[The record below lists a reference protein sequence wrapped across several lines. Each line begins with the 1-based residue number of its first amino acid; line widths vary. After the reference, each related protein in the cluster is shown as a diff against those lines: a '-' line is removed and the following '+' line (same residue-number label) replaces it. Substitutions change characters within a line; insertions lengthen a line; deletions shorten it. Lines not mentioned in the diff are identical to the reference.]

1 MPMPPDVESY
11 LRSLAHRF
19 NEPDLRKAADEI
31 EALRAELEK
40 KEFLLGETLEQL
52 RFEQAEAAKKGK
64 RIEELH
70 EDNDALI
77 AQLSP
82 KAGCFFTDE
91 QIDAAWKQSGYYT
104 RSHAEGMKHAL
115 LLLGI
120 VACEE
125 CGGRGSWNERTNN
138 ITVIQRNCPTC
149 AKFSGHGWVVK

>member
-1 MPMPPDVESY
+1 MSVGEWTHCMCRDCWNNERAGEPVYVHD
-11 LRSLAHRF
+11 A
-19 NEPDLRKAADEI
+19 EPDTCCFCGKVNSHGIYVRRDPSLVH
-31 EALRAELEK
+31 
-40 KEFLLGETLEQL
+40 GEVAYT
-52 RFEQAEAAKKGK
+52 
-64 RIEELH
+64 I
-70 EDNDALI
+70 
-77 AQLSP
+77 
-82 KAGCFFTDE
+82 TDE